1 MPGLRFAEG
10 GSMKKP
16 RYETEVALCADFIA
30 WVKRSAGQR
39 AHGSGTIPK
48 WTPYAE
54 TAGWDI
60 LLAAEDGT
68 QIGVQAKLKF
78 NMKVLQQ
85 AVPECWDHWHD
96 RGPDYRA
103 ILVPE
108 QDSGQMNLCAAL
120 GLTMFWP
127 TGPRWM
133 DQRVDFNPGLDMEH
147 WNGGWHYWSP
157 RKRCEL
163 PEFVPDVQAG
173 ASAPVQLTKW
183 KIAALRIVATLDV
196 CGHVTRQDFKAH
208 GVDPRRWTGPGGW
221 LVPRSER
228 MQDAGQ
234 FIRGPGLDFD
244 RQHPD
249 VYAQV
254 LAEVRAKLDAA
265 PDHIRVGALFTE
277 AA

>member
-1 MPGLRFAEG
+1 
-10 GSMKKP
+10 MKKTP
-16 RYETEVALCADFIA
+16 RYTTEAAMCNDFIA
-30 WVKRSAGQR
+30 WVKRSAGR
-39 AHGSGTIPK
+39 LHDAREVPK

-60 LLAAEDGT
+60 LLVAEDGT

-85 AVPECWDHWHD
+85 AVPESWDHWHD

-108 QDSGQMNLCAAL
+108 RDSGHENLCAAL
-120 GLTMFWP
+120 GLTMFFP

-133 DQRVDFNPGLDMEH
+133 VDRVDFAPGLSMEH

-173 ASAPVQLTKW
+173 ASGPVQLTKW
-183 KIAALRIVATLDV
+183 KIAALRIVATLEV
-196 CGHVTRQDFKAH
+196 RGHVTRQDFKTH

-221 LVPRSER
+221 LLPKSER

-234 FIRGPGLDFD
+234 YVRGPGLDFD
-244 RQHPD
+244 RQHPN

-254 LAEVRAKLDAA
+254 LAEVREKLGAA
-265 PDHIRVGALFTE
+265 PEHVKAGVLFEETL
-277 AA
+277 